1 MRNKRRESQNQP
13 SRCSST
19 LSSTFM
25 SLGSFLSEQEKG
37 NGDINKE
44 LFLKF
49 MICLERV
56 LGMCVYLTV
65 TNWAALAL
73 RLNGFGTGQDRTD
86 DWITDHG
93 SLLQRNTR
101 REESFISHTVFK
113 PYMHCQRPILFPF
126 LAKTLKSSLC
136 FSLPGSC
143 RRSTYRNLES
153 SGSREHDTGSQRSR

>member
-1 MRNKRRESQNQP
+1 
-13 SRCSST
+13 
-19 LSSTFM
+19 M
-25 SLGSFLSEQEKG
+25 SLGSFFTEQEKG

-44 LFLKF
+44 LFFTFL
-49 MICLERV
+49 ICLERV
-56 LGMCVYLTV
+56 LGICVYLTV

-73 RLNGFGTGQDRTD
+73 RLNGFGTRQDRTD

-93 SLLQRNTR
+93 SLLQRNTW
-101 REESFISHTVFK
+101 REVRFTSRTVFK
-113 PYMHCQRPILFPF
+113 LSNCQRPTLFPF
-126 LAKTLKSSLC
+126 LARTLKSSLC